1 MKQRDAPSARML
13 RRGGG
18 CGLHGEGVLVLQMA
32 LPRRWGLVIIV
43 SMPVAGG
50 LLSLIIIRGSR
61 FLLVIPPRR
70 WSLSAIVG
78 GSSLRSVAPRS
89 LRARLLR

>member
-1 MKQRDAPSARML
+1 MKQRNAPSARIL

-32 LPRRWGLVIIV
+32 LPRRWGLVIII

-50 LLSLIIIRGSR
+50 LLLLIVIRGSR
-61 FLLVIPPRR
+61 SPLVTFRHRWGLVIAV
-70 WSLSAIVG
+70 SGSQVVEGSASPVVVT
-78 GSSLRSVAPRS
+78 LHC
-89 LRARLLR
+89 